1 MNSYPRRSHG
11 FHQSTCQVSGF
22 AAALN
27 NLDAHHLP
35 SSPPERAR
43 ILRPVQL
50 PFILAVAGSFG
61 ASTSVNTAL
70 RCKATSGDT
79 RRASL
84 TKDHRRVHDAD
95 GLALRCA

>member
-1 MNSYPRRSHG
+1 
-11 FHQSTCQVSGF
+11 
-22 AAALN
+22 
-27 NLDAHHLP
+27 
-35 SSPPERAR
+35 
-43 ILRPVQL
+43 
-50 PFILAVAGSFG
+50 
-61 ASTSVNTAL
+61 VNTAL